1 MGEIQGSI
9 EGVKRAFCA
18 LKGVKEEVREVE
30 KVMNCVG
37 C

>member
-9 EGVKRAFCA
+9 EGVKRV
-18 LKGVKEEVREVE
+18 LKGVKEEVREME
-30 KVMNCVG
+30 KVMSCVG